1 MRKVGLNCGSP
12 PFSRAA
18 TEIIRAILENIFP
31 RLASVMA
38 FPLLIFDHFE
48 CPDMFKYMF
57 FCHPERVRQLADEPR
72 DLRGKAQAGIPPFLR
87 QLANSVGMTRKVYEF
102 RSE

>member
-1 MRKVGLNCGSP
+1 
-12 PFSRAA
+12 
-18 TEIIRAILENIFP
+18 
-31 RLASVMA
+31 MA

-102 RSE
+102 RSEWQDGLISIITNMKTNKKAAWESGGC